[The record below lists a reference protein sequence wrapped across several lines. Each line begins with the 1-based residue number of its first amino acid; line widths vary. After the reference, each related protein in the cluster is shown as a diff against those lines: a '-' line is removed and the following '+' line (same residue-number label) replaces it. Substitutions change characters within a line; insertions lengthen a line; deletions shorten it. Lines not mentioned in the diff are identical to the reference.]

1 MSITL
6 FLFSLIDFSNKHALV
21 FIAILAILLAFFSS
35 SFDVVF
41 DAWRTEILPKKL
53 WDMALDGLSSDTGL
67 Q

>member
-1 MSITL
+1 MNTL
-6 FLFSLIDFSNKHALV
+6 IFV
-21 FIAILAILLAFFSS
+21 AILAILLAFSS

-53 WDMALDGLSSDTGL
+53 WGMELDGLSSDTGL